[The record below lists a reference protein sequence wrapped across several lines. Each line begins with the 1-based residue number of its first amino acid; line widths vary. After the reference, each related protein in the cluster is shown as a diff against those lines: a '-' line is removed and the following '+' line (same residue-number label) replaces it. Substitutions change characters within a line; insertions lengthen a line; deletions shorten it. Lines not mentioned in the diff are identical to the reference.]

1 MTFSYSEYLEEC
13 LVFPAILTVL
23 FLLLF
28 GACVYALFQ
37 AKRAT
42 KDRKL
47 QIGASV
53 VMLVLVLGLV
63 LSQIYQIHNGG
74 LQLLKESE
82 GDAVVLRGVVQD
94 IRVTEEASVIGWLA
108 ARTALGSRFM
118 TAYEF
123 QVDGMVCRAPRCGN
137 LQVGDTVSIRYLPH
151 SGFVLYLEQISTAQ
165 G

>member
-82 GDAVVLRGVVQD
+82 GDH
-94 IRVTEEASVIGWLA
+94 
-108 ARTALGSRFM
+108 M
-118 TAYEF
+118 
-123 QVDGMVCRAPRCGN
+123 
-137 LQVGDTVSIRYLPH
+137 
-151 SGFVLYLEQISTAQ
+151 
-165 G
+165 